1 MKLIMNTKKKFLTS
15 VMAIVAVT
23 ALFVANISEAYVISD
38 EAEHHYGD
46 YIEDEYANGVR
57 SWHNDFISRI
67 QKELVEM
74 NPSALN
80 FNDGVH
86 SRYLYP
92 IKESSVNE
100 VDAVTLP
107 SGRIFLSTQ
116 MIDFTMTIPSIE
128 KIDYHNSAEYNE
140 ASLWQYSMLASVI
153 AHEASHWYNR
163 DFQRKIDNLYG
174 EKGLKALLGSSWNT
188 PSSENL
194 MLLMTDIAY
203 NKTAINAQFSVEGE
217 YLADRQA
224 VSFLNNSTRFSPGSL
239 VSFLYRMDKHEKRY
253 DIKGVQVIDGNEYNP
268 HPDTLERIRR
278 LEKQISDHSYGRVTF
293 NNQKFYLDGKPFMGT
308 GIIEGNNR
316 VSTIDR
322 TYYVAGQI
330 ADIIHNG
337 FLGSGKF
344 AFTEVY
350 TNDSIHNADIED
362 IYLTCA
368 DGDTRYF
375 KVIDRIKIK
384 PNEARYLLGDDTR
397 PSGYE
402 YSYDAR
408 LAKYIATYQ

>member
-1 MKLIMNTKKKFLTS
+1 MKLIMNPRKTILAGF
-15 VMAIVAVT
+15 MALALVT
-23 ALFVANISEAYVISD
+23 VSFVANISEAYVISD
-38 EAEHHYGD
+38 EAEHRYGD

-57 SWHNDFISRI
+57 SWHNDFIYRI

-74 NPSALN
+74 NPATLN

-86 SRYLYP
+86 SRFLYP

-100 VDAVTLP
+100 VDATTLP

-128 KIDYHNSAEYNE
+128 KIDYRNLADYNE
-140 ASLWQYSMLASVI
+140 GSLYQYSMLASVI

-174 EKGLKALLGSSWNT
+174 EKGLKALLGSNWNT

-203 NKTAINAQFSVEGE
+203 NKTALNAQFSVEGE

-253 DIKGVQVIDGNEYNP
+253 DIKGIQVIDGNEYNP

-278 LEKQISDHSYGRVTF
+278 LEKQISEHSYGRVTF

-308 GIIEGNNR
+308 GIINGNDR

-362 IYLTCA
+362 IYFTCA

-375 KVIDRIKIK
+375 KVIDRLKIK

-402 YSYDAR
+402 YSYDAE
-408 LAKYIATYQ
+408 LAKYIACYE

>member
-1 MKLIMNTKKKFLTS
+1 MKLIMNPKKKILTAF
-15 VMAIVAVT
+15 MALALVAG
-23 ALFVANISEAYVISD
+23 LFTANISEAYVISD
-38 EAEHHYGD
+38 EAEHLYGN

-57 SWHNDFISRI
+57 SWHNDFLSAI

-74 NPSALN
+74 NPTTLN

-100 VDAVTLP
+100 VDAVTIP

-116 MIDFTMTIPSIE
+116 LIDFTMTIPSIE
-128 KIDYHNSAEYNE
+128 KIDYHNRCNYSEESIY
-140 ASLWQYSMLASVI
+140 QYSMLASVI

-163 DFQRKIDNLYG
+163 DFQRKIDTLYG

-188 PSSENL
+188 PSSDNL
-194 MLLMTDIAY
+194 ASLMADIAY
-203 NKTAINAQFSVEGE
+203 NKPAPNAQFSVEGE

-239 VSFLYRMDKHEKRY
+239 VSFLYRLDKHEKRY
-253 DIKGVQVIDGNEYNP
+253 DIKGVNVVVENEYNP

-278 LEKQISDHSYGRVTF
+278 LEKQISEHSNGRVTF

-344 AFTEVY
+344 AFTNVY
-350 TNDSIHNADIED
+350 TKDDIHNADIED
-362 IYLTCA
+362 VYLTCA

-375 KVIDRIKIK
+375 KVIDRLKIK
-384 PNEARYLLGDDTR
+384 PNEARYMLGDDTR

-402 YSYDAR
+402 YSYDAE
-408 LAKYIATYQ
+408 LARYISRYK

>member
-1 MKLIMNTKKKFLTS
+1 VTVRKYISIFCL
-15 VMAIVAVT
+15 VT
-23 ALFVANISEAYVISD
+23 ALFAVNISEAYVISD
-38 EAEHHYGD
+38 EVEHIYGN

-57 SWHNDFISRI
+57 SWNNDFIYRI

-74 NPSALN
+74 NPTTLN
-80 FNDGVH
+80 FKDGVH

-116 MIDFTMTIPSIE
+116 MIDYVMTIPSIE
-128 KIDYHNSAEYNE
+128 KIDYHNRAVYNE
-140 ASLWQYSMLASVI
+140 ESFWQCSMLAAVI

-163 DFQRKIDNLYG
+163 DFQRKVDELYG
-174 EKGLKALLGSSWNT
+174 EAGLKKLLGSDWNN
-188 PSSENL
+188 PSSDNL
-194 MLLMTDIAY
+194 LALMTDIAY
-203 NKTAINAQFSVEGE
+203 NQTAKNAQFSVAGE
-217 YLADRQA
+217 YLADKQA
-224 VSFLNNSTRFSPGSL
+224 LTFLNNSTRFSPGSL
-239 VSFLYRMDKHEKRY
+239 VSFLYRLDKHEKRY
-253 DIKGVQVIDGNEYNP
+253 DLKGVDIAVENEYNP

-278 LEKQISDHSYGRVTF
+278 LEKLISEHSNGRVTF
-293 NNQKFYLDGKPFMGT
+293 NNQKFYLDGQPFMGT
-308 GIIEGNNR
+308 GVIKGNDR

-322 TYYVAGQI
+322 TYFVAGQI

-337 FLGSGKF
+337 ELGSGKF

-350 TNDSIHNADIED
+350 TTDNIHNADIKD

-375 KVIDRIKIK
+375 KVIDRLKLK
-384 PNEARYLLGDDTR
+384 PHEARYLMGDETR

-402 YSYDAR
+402 YSYDAQ
-408 LAKYIATYQ
+408 LAKYIATYK

>member
-1 MKLIMNTKKKFLTS
+1 MKLIINPKKKIIACF
-15 VMAIVAVT
+15 MALALVASLFT
-23 ALFVANISEAYVISD
+23 ANVSEAYVISD
-38 EAEHHYGD
+38 ETEHLYGN

-57 SWHNDFISRI
+57 SWHNDFIYAI

-74 NPSALN
+74 NPTTLN

-128 KIDYHNSAEYNE
+128 KIDYHNLCNYSPD
-140 ASLWQYSMLASVI
+140 SLYQYSMLAAVI

-163 DFQRKIDNLYG
+163 DFQRKIDALYG
-174 EKGLKALLGSSWNT
+174 ERGLKELLGSDWDS
-188 PSSENL
+188 PSAQNL
-194 MLLMTDIAY
+194 AALMTDIAY
-203 NKTAINAQFSVEGE
+203 NKTAPNARFSVEGE
-217 YLADRQA
+217 YLADKQA

-239 VSFLYRMDKHEKRY
+239 VSFLYRLDKHEKRY
-253 DIKGVQVIDGNEYNP
+253 DLKGVNVVVADDYNP

-278 LEKQISDHSYGRVTF
+278 LEKQISEHSYGRVTF
-293 NNQKFYLDGKPFMGT
+293 SNQKFYLDGKPFMGT
-308 GIIEGNNR
+308 GIIEGNDR

-337 FLGSGKF
+337 ELGSGKF

-350 TNDSIHNADIED
+350 TSDNIHNADIED
-362 IYLTCA
+362 LYLTCA

-375 KVIDRIKIK
+375 KVIDRLKIR
-384 PNEARYLLGDDTR
+384 PNESRYMLGDDTR

-402 YSYDAR
+402 YSYDAE
-408 LAKYIATYQ
+408 LARYIASYQ

>member
-1 MKLIMNTKKKFLTS
+1 MTVRKYISIFCL
-15 VMAIVAVT
+15 VT
-23 ALFVANISEAYVISD
+23 ALFAVNISEAYVISD
-38 EAEHHYGD
+38 EAEHIYGN

-57 SWHNDFISRI
+57 SWNNDFIYRI

-74 NPSALN
+74 NPTTLN
-80 FNDGVH
+80 FKDGVH

-116 MIDFTMTIPSIE
+116 MIDYVMTIPSIE
-128 KIDYHNSAEYNE
+128 KIDYHNRAVYNE
-140 ASLWQYSMLASVI
+140 ESFWQCSMLAAVI

-163 DFQRKIDNLYG
+163 DFQRKIDELYG
-174 EKGLKALLGSSWNT
+174 EVGLKKLLGSDWNN
-188 PSSENL
+188 PSSDNIL
-194 MLLMTDIAY
+194 ALMTDIAY
-203 NKTAINAQFSVEGE
+203 NQTAKNAQFSVAGE
-217 YLADRQA
+217 YLADKQA
-224 VSFLNNSTRFSPGSL
+224 LTFLNNSTKFSPGSL
-239 VSFLYRMDKHEKRY
+239 VSFLYRLDKHEKRY
-253 DIKGVQVIDGNEYNP
+253 DLKGVDIAVENEYNP

-278 LEKQISDHSYGRVTF
+278 LEKLISEHSNGRVTF
-293 NNQKFYLDGKPFMGT
+293 NNQKFYLDGQPFMGT
-308 GIIEGNNR
+308 GVIKGNDR

-322 TYYVAGQI
+322 TYFVAGQI

-337 FLGSGKF
+337 ELGSGKF

-350 TNDSIHNADIED
+350 TTDNIHNADIKD

-375 KVIDRIKIK
+375 KVIDRLNIK
-384 PNEARYLLGDDTR
+384 PNEARYLMGDDTR

-402 YSYDAR
+402 YSYDAQ
-408 LAKYIATYQ
+408 LAKYIATCK

>member
-1 MKLIMNTKKKFLTS
+1 MTVRKYISIFCL
-15 VMAIVAVT
+15 VT
-23 ALFVANISEAYVISD
+23 ALFAVNISEAYVISD
-38 EAEHHYGD
+38 EVEHIYGN

-57 SWHNDFISRI
+57 SWNNDFIYRI

-74 NPSALN
+74 NPTTLN
-80 FNDGVH
+80 FKDGVH

-116 MIDFTMTIPSIE
+116 MIDYVMTIPSIE
-128 KIDYHNSAEYNE
+128 KIDYHNRAVYNE
-140 ASLWQYSMLASVI
+140 ESFWQCSMLAAVI

-163 DFQRKIDNLYG
+163 DFQRKVDELYG
-174 EKGLKALLGSSWNT
+174 EAGLKKLLGSDWNN
-188 PSSENL
+188 PSSDNL
-194 MLLMTDIAY
+194 LALMTDIAY
-203 NKTAINAQFSVEGE
+203 NQTAKNAQFSVAGE
-217 YLADRQA
+217 YLADKQA
-224 VSFLNNSTRFSPGSL
+224 LTFLNNSTRFSPGSL
-239 VSFLYRMDKHEKRY
+239 VSFLYRLDKHEKRY
-253 DIKGVQVIDGNEYNP
+253 DLKGVDIAVENEYNP

-278 LEKQISDHSYGRVTF
+278 LEKLISEHSNGRVTF
-293 NNQKFYLDGKPFMGT
+293 NNQKFYLDGQPFMGT
-308 GIIEGNNR
+308 GVIKGNDR

-322 TYYVAGQI
+322 TYFVAGQI

-337 FLGSGKF
+337 ELGSGKF

-350 TNDSIHNADIED
+350 TTDNIHNADIKD

-375 KVIDRIKIK
+375 KVIDRLKLK
-384 PNEARYLLGDDTR
+384 PHEARYLMGDETR

-402 YSYDAR
+402 YSYDAQ
-408 LAKYIATYQ
+408 LAKYIATYK

>member
-1 MKLIMNTKKKFLTS
+1 MTVRKYISIFCL
-15 VMAIVAVT
+15 VT
-23 ALFVANISEAYVISD
+23 ALFAVNISEAYVISD
-38 EAEHHYGD
+38 DAEHIYGN

-57 SWHNDFISRI
+57 SWDNPLLSRI

-74 NPSALN
+74 NPTTLN
-80 FNDGVH
+80 FKDGAH

-116 MIDFTMTIPSIE
+116 MIDYVMTIPSIE
-128 KIDYHNSAEYNE
+128 KIDYHNLAAYNE
-140 ASLWQYSMLASVI
+140 ESFWQYSMLAAVI
-153 AHEASHWYNR
+153 AHETSHWYNR
-163 DFQRKIDNLYG
+163 DFQRKIDELYG
-174 EKGLKALLGSSWNT
+174 EAGLKKLLGSDWNN
-188 PSSENL
+188 PSSDNIL
-194 MLLMTDIAY
+194 ALMTDIAY
-203 NKTAINAQFSVEGE
+203 NQTAKNAQFSVAGE
-217 YLADRQA
+217 YLADKQA
-224 VSFLNNSTRFSPGSL
+224 LTFLNNSTKFSPGSL
-239 VSFLYRMDKHEKRY
+239 VSFLYRLDKHEKRY
-253 DIKGVQVIDGNEYNP
+253 DLKGVDIAVENEYNP

-278 LEKQISDHSYGRVTF
+278 LEKLISEHSNGRVTF
-293 NNQKFYLDGKPFMGT
+293 NNQKFYLDGQPFMGT
-308 GIIEGNNR
+308 GVIKGNDR

-322 TYYVAGQI
+322 TYFVAGQI

-337 FLGSGKF
+337 ELGSGKF

-350 TNDSIHNADIED
+350 TTDNIHNADIKD

-375 KVIDRIKIK
+375 KVIDRLKIK
-384 PNEARYLLGDDTR
+384 PNEARYLMGDDTR

-402 YSYDAR
+402 YSYDAQ
-408 LAKYIATYQ
+408 LAKYIATYK